1 MVSLFDDLH
10 SEEDLLRE
18 KLRTLKASEHELKQ
32 QNAYLTALHETSL
45 GLIDR
50 LDKKEL
56 LESILHRACLMT
68 GTEHGYIY
76 LPGPGKN
83 EMQMRVGMGFF
94 NGQLGR
100 RVKRGEGMGGKVWD
114 AEGPVLVDDY
124 HTWPGRLTDSSLD
137 TLHSIVGIPLM
148 SGKNVEGV
156 IGLAR
161 VNDKKRFGKV
171 DINILS
177 RFAQLALIALEKA
190 RLYADVKQQLAERKK
205 TEATLRE
212 SEERYRSL
220 LESSPDP
227 IVVYDMQGNATYV
240 NPAFALTFGF
250 SFDELVGKQ
259 VDFVPEENW
268 PETRHA
274 IDQMKKG
281 KKINLFET
289 RRVTQKGKIL
299 DVQISSTLYYDR
311 KGRHAGNIVTLRD
324 ISALKQN
331 EKELKKYRELL
342 EERVEDRTVELA
354 RANVQLEAEI
364 EERKRV
370 EAALRRGEKD
380 LKAQSH
386 HLEEVNTALKVLL
399 KQRENDKTE
408 LQENVLSNVKELVIP
423 YIQRLQKSRMNTN
436 QATLVNILDS
446 NLNNII
452 SPFISRLSSRF
463 LNFTPMEIR
472 VANLVKEGKTNK
484 EIAEM
489 LFLSK
494 NTILFHRHNIR
505 TKLGL
510 KGTKINLRTHLLSY
524 ETDQAGMKI
533 DN

>member
-1 MVSLFDDLH
+1 MASLFDDLPT
-10 SEEDLLRE
+10 EEILLRQE
-18 KLRTLKASEHELKQ
+18 IKRLKR

-50 LDKKEL
+50 LDRKEL

-76 LPGPGKN
+76 LPGPGKD

-100 RVKRGEGMGGKVWD
+100 RVKKGEGMGGKVWE
-114 AEGPVLVDDY
+114 AEAPVLVDDY
-124 HTWPGRLTDSSLD
+124 YTWPGRLTDSSLD
-137 TLHSIVGIPLM
+137 TLQSIVGIPLM
-148 SGKNVEGV
+148 AGKKVEGV

-161 VNDKKRFGKV
+161 VNDKKCFGEEDV
-171 DINILS
+171 HILN

-190 RLYADVKQQLAERKK
+190 RLYADVKQQLAERKRA
-205 TEATLRE
+205 EAILRE

-220 LESSPDP
+220 LGSSPDP
-227 IVVYDMQGNATYV
+227 VVVYDMQGNATYV
-240 NPAFALTFGF
+240 NPAFTATFGF
-250 SFDELVGKQ
+250 TPEELMGKRI
-259 VDFVPEENW
+259 DFVPEESL
-268 PETRHA
+268 PETRLA
-274 IDQMKKG
+274 IQQMKKG
-281 KKINLFET
+281 NKINLFET
-289 RRVTQKGKIL
+289 KRFTKQGAVL
-299 DVQISSTLYYDR
+299 DVQISSTLYFDR

-324 ISALKQN
+324 ISALKRT

-342 EERVEDRTVELA
+342 EERVEDRTAELA
-354 RANVQLEAEI
+354 RANLQLQQEI

-370 EAALRRGEKD
+370 EKTLRHREKE

-399 KQRENDKTE
+399 TQRENDKTE
-408 LQENVLSNVKELVIP
+408 VQENVLSNVKELVTP
-423 YIQRLQKSRMNTN
+423 YVQRLKKSRLSTG
-436 QATLVNILDS
+436 QVTLVNILDS

-452 SPFISRLSSRF
+452 SPFISRLSSRY

-484 EIAEM
+484 EIAEL
-489 LFLSK
+489 LFLSR

-505 TKLGL
+505 TKLGI
-510 KGTKINLRTHLLSY
+510 KGTGVNLRTHLLSY
-524 ETDQAGMKI
+524 EQ
-533 DN
+533 

>member
-1 MVSLFDDLH
+1 MASLFDDLP
-10 SEEDLLRE
+10 SQENLLRQE
-18 KLRTLKASEHELKQ
+18 IQALKQ
-32 QNAYLTALHETSL
+32 QNAYLSALHETSL

-50 LDKKEL
+50 LDRKEL
-56 LESILHRACLMT
+56 LESILHRACIIS

-76 LPGPGKN
+76 LPGPEKD

-100 RVKRGEGMGGKVWD
+100 RVKRGEGMGGKVWE
-114 AEGPVLVDDY
+114 AEAPVLVDDY

-137 TLHSIVGIPLM
+137 TLQSIVGIPLM
-148 SGKNVEGV
+148 SGSKVEGV

-161 VNDKKRFGKV
+161 VNDKKRFNEA
-171 DINILS
+171 DIHILS

-190 RLYADVKQQLAERKK
+190 QLYADVKQQLAERKK
-205 TEATLRE
+205 TEAILRE

-227 IVVYDMQGNATYV
+227 VVVYDMKGNATYV
-240 NPAFALTFGF
+240 NPAFATTFGF
-250 SFDELVGKQ
+250 SIEELIGKQ
-259 VDFVPEENW
+259 IDFVPKENL
-268 PETRHA
+268 PETRQA
-274 IDQMKKG
+274 IDKMKKG

-289 RRVTQKGKIL
+289 KRLTKKEKIL
-299 DVQISSTLYYDR
+299 DVQISSTLYLDR
-311 KGRHAGNIVTLRD
+311 KGQHAGNIVTLRD
-324 ISALKQN
+324 ISALKRT

-342 EERVEDRTVELA
+342 EERVEDRTTELA
-354 RANVQLEAEI
+354 RTNVQLKQEI

-370 EAALRRGEKD
+370 EAALRRREKE
-380 LKAQSH
+380 LEAQSH

-423 YIQRLQKSRMNTN
+423 YIQRLQKSSMNTN
-436 QATLVNILDS
+436 QSTLVNILDS

-452 SPFISRLSSRF
+452 SPFIGRLSSKF

-510 KGTKINLRTHLLSY
+510 KNTRINLRTHLLSY
-524 ETDQAGMKI
+524 EQ
-533 DN
+533 

>member
-1 MVSLFDDLH
+1 MVAIFDDLY
-10 SEEDLLRE
+10 SEEDKLRE
-18 KLRTLKASEHELKQ
+18 NIRALKMSERALQQ
-32 QNAYLTALHETSL
+32 QNAYLTALHETAL

-56 LESILHRACLMT
+56 LEVILHRACLLT
-68 GTEHGYIY
+68 GTEHGFIY
-76 LPGPGKN
+76 LLESGRK

-94 NGQLGR
+94 KDQLGL
-100 RVKRGEGMGGKVWD
+100 RVKIGQGLGGKAWQ

-124 HTWPGRLTDSSLD
+124 YTWPGRLTDPALD
-137 TLHSIVGIPLM
+137 TLQSTVGIPLM
-148 SGKNVEGV
+148 SGRKVEGV

-161 VNDKKRFGKV
+161 VNDKKRFGEA
-171 DINILS
+171 DINILN

-190 RLYADVKQQLAERKK
+190 QLYADVKQQLSERKK
-205 TEATLRE
+205 TEAILRE

-227 IVVYDMQGNATYV
+227 VVVYDMHGSATYV
-240 NPAFALTFGF
+240 NPAFAQTFGF
-250 SFDELVGKQ
+250 SFEELIGKQ
-259 VDFVPEENW
+259 IDFVPEESW

-274 IDQMKKG
+274 IEQMKSG

-289 RRVTQKGKIL
+289 KRFTKRGEIL
-299 DVQISSTLYYDR
+299 NVQISSTLYFDR
-311 KGRHAGNIVTLRD
+311 KGNHAGNIVTLRD
-324 ISALKQN
+324 ISVLKQT
-331 EKELKKYRELL
+331 EKELKKYRDLL
-342 EERVEDRTVELA
+342 EERVEDRTAELA
-354 RANVQLEAEI
+354 RTNLQLEQEI
-364 EERKRV
+364 EERKRA
-370 EAALRRGEKD
+370 EKTLRRREKE
-380 LKAQSH
+380 LQAQSN
-386 HLEEVNTALKVLL
+386 HLAEVNTALKVLL

-423 YIQRLQKSRMNTN
+423 YIQRLHKSRMSTN
-436 QATLVNILDS
+436 QETLVNILDS

-452 SPFISRLSSRF
+452 SPFISKLSSKF

-484 EIAEM
+484 EIAAM

-510 KGTKINLRTHLLSY
+510 KNTKINLRTHLLSY
-524 ETDQAGMKI
+524 DK
-533 DN
+533 

>member
-1 MVSLFDDLH
+1 MVSLFDDLP
-10 SEEDLLRE
+10 SRENLLRQE
-18 KLRTLKASEHELKQ
+18 IEALKQ
-32 QNAYLTALHETSL
+32 QNAYLSALHETSL

-56 LESILHRACLMT
+56 LESILHRACLMS

-76 LPGPGKN
+76 LPGPGKD

-100 RVKRGEGMGGKVWD
+100 CVKKGEGMGGNVWEKE
-114 AEGPVLVDDY
+114 APVLVDDY
-124 HTWPGRLTDSSLD
+124 NTWPGRLTDASLD
-137 TLHSIVGIPLM
+137 TLQSIVGIPLM
-148 SGKNVEGV
+148 SGTRVEGV

-161 VNDKKRFGKV
+161 VNDKKRFGEV
-171 DINILS
+171 DVHILS

-190 RLYADVKQQLAERKK
+190 QLYADVKQQLAERKK
-205 TEATLRE
+205 TEAILRE

-227 IVVYDMQGNATYV
+227 VVVYDMRGNATYV
-240 NPAFALTFGF
+240 NPAFAATFGY
-250 SFDELVGKQ
+250 SIDELIGKQ
-259 VDFVPEENW
+259 IDFVPEENK
-268 PETRHA
+268 PETRAA
-274 IDQMKKG
+274 IEQMKKG
-281 KKINLFET
+281 KKISLFET
-289 RRVTQKGKIL
+289 RRSTKQGTIL
-299 DVQISSTLYYDR
+299 DVQISSTLYFDR

-324 ISALKQN
+324 ISALKQT
-331 EKELKKYRELL
+331 EKELIKYRELL
-342 EERVEDRTVELA
+342 EERVEDRTTELA
-354 RANVQLEAEI
+354 RTNQQLTQEI
-364 EERKRV
+364 EERKRA
-370 EAALRRGEKD
+370 EGALRRREKE
-380 LKAQSH
+380 LEAQSH

-408 LQENVLSNVKELVIP
+408 LQENVLSNVKELVVP
-423 YIQRLQKSRMNTN
+423 YIQRLRKSRISTN

-452 SPFISRLSSRF
+452 SPFISRLSSKF

-472 VANLVKEGKTNK
+472 VATLVKEGKTNK

-510 KGTKINLRTHLLSY
+510 KNSGINLRTHLLSY
-524 ETDQAGMKI
+524 EK
-533 DN
+533 